1 MPSLVGLRFKISDN
15 VSYFDSGEFDLEV
28 GERVIVDSEAGPRE
42 GVVVIGTRQVLFS
55 ELRGPMLAV
64 LKRVGDP

>member
-1 MPSLVGLRFKISDN
+1 MPSLVGVRFSISDN
-15 VSYFDSGEFDLEV
+15 VHYFDSGEFDLEV
-28 GERVIVDSEAGPRE
+28 GEQVIVDSEEGHRE
-42 GVVVIGTRQVLFS
+42 AFVVIGTRQVLFS